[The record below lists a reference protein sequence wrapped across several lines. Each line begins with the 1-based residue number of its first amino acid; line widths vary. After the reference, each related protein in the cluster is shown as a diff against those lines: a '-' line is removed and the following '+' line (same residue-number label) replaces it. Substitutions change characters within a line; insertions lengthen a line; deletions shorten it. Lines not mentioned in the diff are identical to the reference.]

1 MNKHVAILM
10 GGWST
15 ERDVSISSGLACAQ
29 ALRSSGFQVTKIDV
43 DRNIS
48 SVLAKLKPDVCF
60 NALHGPI
67 GEDGNIQGLLNIMG
81 IPYTHSGVQ
90 ASAIAMDKIRT
101 KEICSKAGLS
111 CPEGSSL
118 SRNDIS
124 LLELEKRPFVIKP
137 KSQGSSIGVQI
148 VRPKDNYIPFLK
160 KWSYGEELV
169 IEKFI
174 PGRELTVGVLNGIA
188 LCVTEI
194 TSERGFYD
202 YNAKYEPGGSKHIIP
217 ADLPDIIVRKALD
230 QAVVAHKT
238 LGCRGITRSDFRYDD
253 TDGDLGDLY
262 FLEINT
268 QPGMTSTSL
277 VPEQASYAGMT
288 FSELLIQ
295 LLEAAECDL

>member
-118 SRNDIS
+118 SKNDIS

-137 KSQGSSIGVQI
+137 KSQGSSIGVHI
-148 VRPKDNYIPFLK
+148 VRSKDNYIPFLK

-202 YNAKYEPGGSKHIIP
+202 FGAKYELGGSKHIIP

-253 TDGDLGDLY
+253 TQGDLGHLY

-295 LLEAAECDL
+295 LLEAAKCDL

>member
-137 KSQGSSIGVQI
+137 KSQGSSIGVHI
-148 VRPKDNYIPFLK
+148 VRPKDNYIPLLK

-217 ADLPDIIVRKALD
+217 ADLPDKIVRKALD

-253 TDGDLGDLY
+253 TDGNLGHLY

-295 LLEAAECDL
+295 LLEAAKCDL

>member
-111 CPEGSSL
+111 CPDGSSL

-137 KSQGSSIGVQI
+137 KSQGSSIGVHI

-202 YNAKYEPGGSKHIIP
+202 YDAKYEPGGSKHIIP
-217 ADLPDIIVRKALD
+217 ADLPDIIARKALD

-288 FSELLIQ
+288 FSELLIH

>member
-1 MNKHVAILM
+1 MNKHVAVLM

-15 ERDVSISSGLACAQ
+15 ERDVSILSGLACAQ

-137 KSQGSSIGVQI
+137 KAQGSSMGVHI
-148 VRPKDNYIPFLK
+148 VRSKDNYIPFLK

-202 YNAKYEPGGSKHIIP
+202 YTAKYELGGSKHIIP
-217 ADLPDIIVRKALD
+217 ADLPEIISRKALD
-230 QAVVAHKT
+230 QAVIAHKM
-238 LGCRGITRSDFRYDD
+238 LGCRGLTRSDFRYDD
-253 TDGDLGDLY
+253 TQGSPGELY

-295 LLEAAECDL
+295 LLGAAECDL

>member
-137 KSQGSSIGVQI
+137 KSQGSSIGVHI
-148 VRPKDNYIPFLK
+148 VRPKDNYIHFLK

>member
-1 MNKHVAILM
+1 M
-10 GGWST
+10 
-15 ERDVSISSGLACAQ
+15 
-29 ALRSSGFQVTKIDV
+29 
-43 DRNIS
+43 
-48 SVLAKLKPDVCF
+48 KPDVCF

-101 KEICSKAGLS
+101 KEICSKAGLL
-111 CPEGSSL
+111 CPEGVSL
-118 SRNDIS
+118 GRNDIS

-137 KSQGSSIGVQI
+137 KSQGSSIGVHI
-148 VRPKDNYIPFLK
+148 VHPKDNYVPFLE
-160 KWSYGEELV
+160 KWSYGEEIV
-169 IEKFI
+169 VERFI
-174 PGRELTVGVLNGIA
+174 PGRELTVGVLNGNA

-202 YNAKYEPGGSKHIIP
+202 FSAKYEPGGSKHIIP
-217 ADLPDIIVRKALD
+217 ADLPDIITRKALD

-253 TDGDLGDLY
+253 TQGKLGELY

-277 VPEQASYAGMT
+277 IPEQALHAGMT

-295 LLEAAECDL
+295 LLEAAKCDL

>member
-1 MNKHVAILM
+1 MNKHVAVLM

-15 ERDVSISSGLACAQ
+15 ERDVSILSGLACAQ

-60 NALHGPI
+60 NALHGQI

-101 KEICSKAGLS
+101 KEICSKVGLS

-137 KSQGSSIGVQI
+137 KAQGSSMGVHI
-148 VRPKDNYIPFLK
+148 VRSKDNYIPFLK

-202 YNAKYEPGGSKHIIP
+202 YTAKYELGGSKHIIP
-217 ADLPDIIVRKALD
+217 ADLPDIIVRQALD
-230 QAVVAHKT
+230 QAVVAHET

-253 TDGDLGDLY
+253 TQGDLGHLY

-295 LLEAAECDL
+295 LLEAAKCDL

>member
-118 SRNDIS
+118 SKNDIS

-137 KSQGSSIGVQI
+137 KSQGSSIGVHI
-148 VRPKDNYIPFLK
+148 VRSKDNYIPFLK

-202 YNAKYEPGGSKHIIP
+202 FGAKYELGGSKHIIP
-217 ADLPDIIVRKALD
+217 ADLPEIIVRKALD

-253 TDGDLGDLY
+253 TQGDLGHLY

-295 LLEAAECDL
+295 LLEAAKCDL

>member
-111 CPEGSSL
+111 CPDGSSL

-137 KSQGSSIGVQI
+137 KSQGSSIGVHI

-194 TSERGFYD
+194 ISERGFYD

-217 ADLPDIIVRKALD
+217 ADLPDKIVRKALD

>member
-111 CPEGSSL
+111 CPDGSSL

-137 KSQGSSIGVQI
+137 KSQGSSIGVHI

-217 ADLPDIIVRKALD
+217 ADLPDKIVRKALD

>member
-137 KSQGSSIGVQI
+137 KSQGSSIGVHI

-277 VPEQASYAGMT
+277 VPEQASYVGMT